1 MSNIDGAVSANEDN
15 QAANAASAA
24 ARVREAGIALK
35 RDLIGSVQN
44 RTAVEAAVA
53 LAIDAVFGAWSRLGI
68 DGDAAKFVDHIESA
82 WQLETL
88 ETQLKEQRATS
99 ISGEYELYR
108 DWLTPFRRPA
118 NPADPMGGQIETLKI
133 EASFGEYLENL
144 RKIARGTL
152 AKANTSAT
160 VKPVAAAAASNVED
174 SGKRKWFDKTTA
186 RGRKE
191 RWILTAILVAFAAVW
206 THNHWN
212 HQQPA
217 ASAADAAQ
225 SDDSSN

>member
-15 QAANAASAA
+15 QAAT
-24 ARVREAGIALK
+24 RVREAGIALK

-53 LAIDAVFGAWSRLGI
+53 LAIDAVFGAWSWLGI
-68 DGDAAKFVDHIESA
+68 DGDAAKFVDHIENA

-88 ETQLKEQRATS
+88 ETQLKEQRGTS

-160 VKPVAAAAASNVED
+160 VKPVAAAASNVED